1 MHGAT
6 ANGRWSARA
15 GIVMGLGVMNLGAM
29 GLGALVSL
37 VFGFGS
43 GHAMAQSVDGS
54 SPVPRA
60 ADILPSLP
68 FEPRGLG
75 LGYRVGRFV
84 VQPAV
89 ATGLAYD
96 DNIDADNDDRVDD
109 FIWVG
114 AVGVRA
120 QALLRRHAF
129 GFDATAGTSRYFQN
143 SSEDEVNWVVGA
155 DGRLDLTRRSQLAG
169 RVSYTRAE
177 ESRESVD
184 RDADADDSVFHQVNS
199 SLTYDHRFTRT
210 SLSVAT
216 SANRTEFENS
226 DEADRDRWRFRVAP
240 SVSYDIRPR
249 LTADLSPSYAR
260 TAYDTED
267 EAGRDQDEEDYEI
280 QAGLSYT
287 VSPRLST
294 RGFVGYSWFR
304 PADDDEDDE
313 HGVTFGGSL
322 TYAVGERTT
331 ASLAARRTIREDTT
345 VTFTGSLAHALDSR
359 TSVGLAAS
367 RSFRDTNVD
376 GASSSINTS
385 VSGNIRRVIRSD
397 MALTASAG
405 AAREEFQGI
414 DREDDSIFARLGY
427 DWAFH
432 RAVSLNVSYRY
443 SQRFADDANDD
454 FYRNIVFIG
463 LTARL

>member
-1 MHGAT
+1 L
-6 ANGRWSARA
+6 NVR
-15 GIVMGLGVMNLGAM
+15 IVN
-29 GLGALVSL
+29 GLGAIVFLVVGL
-37 VFGFGS
+37 
-43 GHAMAQSVDGS
+43 HAGLARAQVDDGA
-54 SPVPRA
+54 SPVPRSV
-60 ADILPSLP
+60 DILPTLP

-84 VQPAV
+84 VQPTAV
-89 ATGLAYD
+89 TGLAYD

-114 AVGVRA
+114 GVGVRGE
-120 QALLRRHAF
+120 ALLRRHAF
-129 GFDATAGTSRYFQN
+129 GFDAVAATSRYFQN
-143 SSEDEVNWVVGA
+143 SSEDEVSWVVGA
-155 DGRLDLTRRSQLAG
+155 DGRLDLTRRSELAG

-177 ESRESVD
+177 ESPESVD
-184 RDADADDSVFHQVNS
+184 RDTDADDSVFHQLNS
-199 SLTYDHRFTRT
+199 SVTYDHRFTRS
-210 SLSVAT
+210 SLAVAT
-216 SANRTEFENS
+216 SANRTEFEDS
-226 DEADRDRWRFRVAP
+226 AEADRDRWRYRIAP

-260 TAYDTED
+260 TDYDTED
-267 EAGRDQDEEDYEI
+267 DAGRDQDEEDYEV

-313 HGVTFGGSL
+313 QGFTFGGSL
-322 TYAVGERTT
+322 TYEVGERTT
-331 ASLAARRTIREDTT
+331 ASLAAQRTIREDTT
-345 VTFTGSLAHALDSR
+345 VTFSGSLNHAFDSR
-359 TSVGLAAS
+359 TSVGLAAN

-376 GASSSINTS
+376 GATSEINSSI
-385 VSGNIRRVIRSD
+385 SGNVRRVIRSD
-397 MALTASAG
+397 MTLTASAG
-405 AAREEFQGI
+405 GAREEFQGI
-414 DREDDSIFARLGY
+414 DREDDSIFARLTY

-432 RAVSLNVSYRY
+432 RAVSLTVSYRY
-443 SQRFADDANDD
+443 SQRFADQPDDD

>member
-6 ANGRWSARA
+6 ATGRWPEAFGKILTLAAVAGLVVATVADDSAA
-15 GIVMGLGVMNLGAM
+15 QEFGA
-29 GLGALVSL
+29 
-37 VFGFGS
+37 
-43 GHAMAQSVDGS
+43 S
-54 SPVPRA
+54 SPVPRT
-60 ADILPSLP
+60 ADILPVRAI
-68 FEPRGLG
+68 EPRGAG
-75 LGYRVGRFV
+75 RGYRVGRFI

-96 DNIDADNDDRVDD
+96 DNINADNDDRVDD

-129 GFDATAGTSRYFQN
+129 GFDAVAGTSRYFQN
-143 SSEDEVNWVVGA
+143 SSESDVSWRVGA
-155 DGRLDLTRRSQLAG
+155 DGRLDLTRRSQLAA
-169 RVSYTRAE
+169 RVDYTRAE

-184 RDADADDSVFHQVNS
+184 RDSDADDSVFHQINS

-210 SLSVAT
+210 SLTVAT
-216 SANRTEFENS
+216 SANRTEFEDS
-226 DEADRDRWRFRVAP
+226 DEADRDVWRFRVAP

-249 LTADLSPSYAR
+249 LRGDLSPSYAR

-267 EAGRDQDEEDYEI
+267 DAGRDQDEEQYEV

-304 PADDDEDDE
+304 PADDDRDDE
-313 HGVTFGGSL
+313 EGFVFGGSL

-345 VTFTGSLAHALDSR
+345 LTFTGSLNHAFDSR

-367 RSFRDTNVD
+367 RSFQDTNVD
-376 GASSSINTS
+376 GASSRINTS

-397 MALTASAG
+397 MSLTASAG

-427 DWAFH
+427 DWAF
-432 RAVSLNVSYRY
+432 AQNVTFNAFYRY
-443 SQRFADDANDD
+443 SQRFADQPDND

-463 LTARL
+463 VTVRL

>member
-6 ANGRWSARA
+6 GNGRWW
-15 GIVMGLGVMNLGAM
+15 LGVRIVN
-29 GLGALVSL
+29 
-37 VFGFGS
+37 GFGAIVFLVVGLYS
-43 GHAMAQSVDGS
+43 GLAGAQVADDSG
-54 SPVPRA
+54 PVPRSV
-60 ADILPSLP
+60 DILPNLP

-84 VQPAV
+84 VQPVV

-109 FIWVG
+109 FIWLG

-129 GFDATAGTSRYFQN
+129 GFDAVAGTSRYFQN
-143 SSEDEVNWVVGA
+143 SSEDEVSWVVGA

-177 ESRESVD
+177 ESPESVD
-184 RDADADDSVFHQVNS
+184 RDTDVDGSAFHQFNS
-199 SLTYDHRFTRT
+199 SLTYDQRFIRT
-210 SLSVAT
+210 SLAVAT
-216 SANRTEFENS
+216 SANRTEFEES
-226 DEADRDRWRFRVAP
+226 EEADRDLWRYRVAP
-240 SVSYDIRPR
+240 SVSYDIRSR

-260 TAYDTED
+260 TDYDTED
-267 EAGRDQDEEDYEI
+267 DAGRDQDEEDYEV

-313 HGVTFGGSL
+313 QGFIFGGSL
-322 TYAVGERTT
+322 TYEVGERTT
-331 ASLAARRTIREDTT
+331 ASVAARRTIREDTT
-345 VTFTGSLAHALDSR
+345 LTFTGSLNHAFDSR
-359 TSVGLAAS
+359 TSVGLTAS
-367 RSFRDTNVD
+367 RSFEDTNVD
-376 GASSSINTS
+376 GASSRINTS

-405 AAREEFQGI
+405 GAREEFQGI
-414 DREDDSIFARLGY
+414 DREDDSIFARLTY

-432 RAVSLNVSYRY
+432 RAVSLTVSYRY
-443 SQRFADDANDD
+443 SQRFADEPDDD